1 MYTII
6 TDMRTYIGLL
16 IVLLFA
22 GICMAANTKY
32 TKPDIPIDKNQLYSS
47 VEKLTALKPS
57 RNYGNIDS
65 LNRAADFIK
74 SEFLK
79 YRVSAC

>member
-47 VEKLTALKPS
+47 VQKLTGPEAVQKLQRISTP
-57 RNYGNIDS
+57 
-65 LNRAADFIK
+65 
-74 SEFLK
+74 
-79 YRVSAC
+79 